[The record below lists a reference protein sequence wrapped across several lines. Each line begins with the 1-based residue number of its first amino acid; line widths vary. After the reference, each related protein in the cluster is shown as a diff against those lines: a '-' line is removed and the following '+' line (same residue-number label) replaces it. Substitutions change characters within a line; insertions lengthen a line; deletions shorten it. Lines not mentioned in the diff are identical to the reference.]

1 MVQSNQVYSEFD
13 DLPNT
18 AIKTEVDE
26 DLRHLNEKEAED
38 CKIPLLKF
46 ENTKFE
52 SEAVNAAEDFN
63 WVDLSPMEQVNTVMR
78 NIERQKRP
86 KKYTKRT
93 VKSLPR
99 MPRCKG
105 QNYECDLCGLEIK
118 NKTQLR
124 PHFVRHH
131 QIQTK
136 EIIPCSFCVKKF
148 YNRKSFIQHLNRDHA
163 DRNEFHCFHCSS
175 MFSTMDLLR
184 EHRSL
189 AHLKAQ
195 MGSKKELTRPKKKRT
210 PEKVLCPQCGIIIL
224 RVSLKD
230 HISKVHLKERKFLC
244 TDCGKRFP
252 GKTYLRYHI
261 ERHHSGGA
269 KPYQCDRCSQRYPTK
284 ISIFKHLLLVHQD
297 KKKVFTNKCEFCWKA
312 FYTKAH
318 LARHMQRMHT
328 TGEEDDGFRANPET
342 NMFHCMFCQRQFVG
356 KMICKQHI
364 NKYHR

>member
-1 MVQSNQVYSEFD
+1 MYSQFD
-13 DLPNT
+13 QLPSGAT
-18 AIKTEVDE
+18 IKTEMVIQDYE
-26 DLRHLNEKEAED
+26 FKPSTAKDSED
-38 CKIPLLKF
+38 CKVPVDLKF
-46 ENTKFE
+46 EDKNE
-52 SEAVNAAEDFN
+52 SESGNAGDDWNWED
-63 WVDLSPMEQVNTVMR
+63 LPLMEQVNSKMEKVA
-78 NIERQKRP
+78 KKSRP
-86 KKYTKRT
+86 KKYSKRV

-118 NKTQLR
+118 NKTQIR
-124 PHFVRHH
+124 PHFVRVH
-131 QIQTK
+131 QINTK
-136 EIIPCSFCVKKF
+136 EIIPCSFCSRKL

-163 DRNEFHCFHCSS
+163 ERNEFHCFHCSS
-175 MFSTMDLLR
+175 IFSTMELLR

-244 TDCGKRFP
+244 TECGKRFP

-297 KKKVFTNKCEFCWKA
+297 KKKVFTNKS
-312 FYTKAH
+312 H

-342 NMFHCMFCQRQFVG
+342 NNFHCMFCQRQFVG
-356 KMICKQHI
+356 KLICKQHI